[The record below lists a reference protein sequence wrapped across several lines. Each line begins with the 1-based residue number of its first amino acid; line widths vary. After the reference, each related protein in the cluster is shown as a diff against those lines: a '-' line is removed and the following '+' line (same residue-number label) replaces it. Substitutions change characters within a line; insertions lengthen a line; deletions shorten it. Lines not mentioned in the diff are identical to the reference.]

1 VLRCLPVPV
10 PAESTTD
17 LNEYLHSFSRNRNR
31 KTPCDWCIVGNVMWR
46 MAECVCWLVRRQ
58 VCERIVESGRA
69 LSRSQR
75 SSCPLMYEWH
85 DKKYLGAAHGLVGIL
100 HTLLLACTSH
110 WSESCIH
117 YYWHVPLI
125 GRNPA
130 YITTGMYLSLV
141 GILHTLLLACT
152 SHWSESCIHYYW
164 HVPLIGRNPAYITTG
179 MYLSLVG
186 ILHTLLLACT
196 SQYLSVLVLV
206 YKVDLHWARLVV
218 RWVTVDPVVNQVEGL
233 FLSTPNDRFFTSRK
247 YE

>member
-1 VLRCLPVPV
+1 MHCGKCDVENGWVRVLTGTEAGLWANRGVRACVVSQSEVKL
-10 PAESTTD
+10 ST
-17 LNEYLHSFSRNRNR
+17 H
-31 KTPCDWCIVGNVMWR
+31 VR
-46 MAECVCWLVRRQ
+46 MARQEIPRRSA
-58 VCERIVESGRA
+58 R
-69 LSRSQR
+69 
-75 SSCPLMYEWH
+75 
-85 DKKYLGAAHGLVGIL
+85 
-100 HTLLLACTSH
+100 
-110 WSESCIH
+110 
-117 YYWHVPLI
+117 I

-141 GILHTLLLACT
+141 GILHTLLLART